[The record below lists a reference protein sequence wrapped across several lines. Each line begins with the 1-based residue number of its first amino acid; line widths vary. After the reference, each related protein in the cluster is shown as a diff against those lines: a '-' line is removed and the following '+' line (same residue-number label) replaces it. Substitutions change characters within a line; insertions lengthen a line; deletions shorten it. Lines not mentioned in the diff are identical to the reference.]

1 MLNSYLDLV
10 QNFGE
15 KNATKAVMLKTGAQF
30 YPILRAEGFGLRA
43 PVGIVVEEEEMIE
56 LIVEKLRGFSK
67 PTMISLSERRKNF
80 IDKVNGSEY
89 ELVTVLC
96 KMSSTHNRG
105 NISYLN
111 EIMTSVYADKKAFNK
126 LPVVFF
132 IGGIPSEV
140 SDLLAGKIVFE
151 GRRKGEGSELQ
162 SEQVSELLVLFSN
175 YWSCIYEKLSDTLK
189 KDDRKNIFLTA
200 CKEISLILLNAE
212 AKNPEEQRV
221 VRMYK
226 VYVNTIMNCWDI
238 KSDYSDWIDKLREL
252 ILEEGKKFTA
262 AEDRTK
268 ALDGSIAHTEEKLYY
283 DKKYYYISE
292 YVFAQACS
300 HLSYYVGQCEMKNAL
315 AEAGILVGEGVN
327 RKYFSVKLL
336 ISTPEGIRVI
346 GRRMRI
352 RREWMDRP
360 GELTWVEQIELRR
373 GKEE

>member
-1 MLNSYLDLV
+1 MLKEFSDLI
-10 QNFGE
+10 QIFGD
-15 KNATKAVMLKTGAQF
+15 KNAAKAFILKMGVRF
-30 YPILRAEGFGLRA
+30 YPILRAEGLGLWA
-43 PVGIVVEEEEMIE
+43 PVGIVVEYEEMIE
-56 LIVEKLRGFSK
+56 SIVEVLRGFAN
-67 PTMISLSERRKNF
+67 PIMISLSERRKDF
-80 IDKVNGSEY
+80 IKKVNDSEY
-89 ELVTVLC
+89 ELVPVLC
-96 KMSSTHNRG
+96 KISSAHNRG
-105 NISYLN
+105 NILYLN
-111 EIMTSVYADKKAFNK
+111 EIMVSGYVDKKVFSKVA
-126 LPVVFF
+126 VIFF
-132 IGGIPSEV
+132 IGGVPLEV
-140 SDLLAGKIVFE
+140 ADLLSGKIVFE
-151 GRRKGEGSELQ
+151 GRRKGGEFGFQ
-162 SEQVSELLVLFSN
+162 AEQTKGLLELFSD
-175 YWSCIYEKLSDTLK
+175 YWPCIQEKLSDTLK